1 MLKVTTTVTYKI
13 PRHEYCQFKGSGMC
27 RFVVPRGMDIHCAL
41 YDEPLRVSHGS
52 IFKCEGCGAARN
64 STQNRIED
72 PVVDLEPE
80 VIIKHA
86 INEYASVYK
95 QLRKRKYSE
104 GMALTLAKEQVMETG
119 W

>member
-1 MLKVTTTVTYKI
+1 MLEVTTTVTFKI
-13 PRHEYCQFKGSGMC
+13 PRHEYCQFRSSGMC
-27 RFVVPRGMDIHCAL
+27 RFVVPRGMDLHCAL
-41 YDEPLRVSHGS
+41 YDEPLCASHGN
-52 IFKCEGCGAARN
+52 IFKCEGCSDARN
-64 STQNRIED
+64 STQVRIED

-86 INEYASVYK
+86 INEYTSTYK

-104 GMALTLAKEQVMETG
+104 GMAMSLAKEQVLKTG